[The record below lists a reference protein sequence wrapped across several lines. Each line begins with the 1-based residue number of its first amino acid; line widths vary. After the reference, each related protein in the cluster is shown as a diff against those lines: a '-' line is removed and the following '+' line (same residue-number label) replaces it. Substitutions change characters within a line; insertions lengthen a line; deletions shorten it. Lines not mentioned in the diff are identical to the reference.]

1 MHLMSVPSYASNV
14 GCEESGA
21 APHQL
26 SFEYYSV
33 FKIDQ
38 IVC

>member
-1 MHLMSVPSYASNV
+1 MRLMSVSSYV
-14 GCEESGA
+14 DCEESGA

-26 SFEYYSV
+26 SFEYSSV

-38 IVC
+38 TVF